1 MDFLGISGWIFDFL
15 VLKMLPLISVLIML
29 YFVYKITDALPDT
42 FGRFW
47 DSVWR
52 DKRGSK

>member
-29 YFVYKITDALPDT
+29 YFVYKITDVLPDT

-47 DSVWR
+47 DSIWR
-52 DKRGSK
+52 DKRRSS

>member
-1 MDFLGISGWIFDFL
+1 MDFLGISAWIFDFL

-29 YFVYKITDALPDT
+29 YFVYKITDVLPDT

-47 DSVWR
+47 ESVWKDR
-52 DKRGSK
+52 KGDN

>member
-1 MDFLGISGWIFDFL
+1 MGISVWIFDFL

-29 YFVYKITDALPDT
+29 YFVYKITDVLPDT

-52 DKRGSK
+52 DKRRSS

>member
-1 MDFLGISGWIFDFL
+1 MDFLGTCVWIWEFMILTLLPLASILMMLIFL
-15 VLKMLPLISVLIML
+15 V
-29 YFVYKITDALPDT
+29 KIFDALPDT

-47 DSVWR
+47 NSVWR

>member
-1 MDFLGISGWIFDFL
+1 MGISVWIFDFL
-15 VLKMLPLISVLIML
+15 VLKMLPLASIIMML
-29 YFVYKITDALPDT
+29 YFLYKIFDALPDT

-52 DKRGSK
+52 DKRRSS

>member
-15 VLKMLPLISVLIML
+15 VLKMLPLISLLIML

>member
-1 MDFLGISGWIFDFL
+1 MDFLGTCVWIWEFMILTLLPLASILMMLIFL
-15 VLKMLPLISVLIML
+15 V
-29 YFVYKITDALPDT
+29 KITDALPDT

>member
-1 MDFLGISGWIFDFL
+1 MDFLGISVWIFDFL
-15 VLKMLPLISVLIML
+15 VLKMLPLISILLLL

-47 DSVWR
+47 GKVWNNGKGGR
-52 DKRGSK
+52 

>member
-15 VLKMLPLISVLIML
+15 VLKMLPLISLLIML
-29 YFVYKITDALPDT
+29 YFLYKIFDELPDT